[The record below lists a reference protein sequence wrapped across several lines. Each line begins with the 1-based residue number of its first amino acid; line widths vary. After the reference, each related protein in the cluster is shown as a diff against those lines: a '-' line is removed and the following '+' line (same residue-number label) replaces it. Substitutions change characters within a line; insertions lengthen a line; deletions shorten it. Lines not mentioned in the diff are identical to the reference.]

1 MGHTM
6 GTRNY
11 NLDTRDLAD
20 AGRRALDIAAS
31 RRDIGYSTAATVA
44 DRWRV
49 FAAAAKAAG
58 VGRLERIDR
67 DLVIRWGLRLAVM
80 VGNGEIS
87 ASYGQTLLAAVN
99 TVMQSVRADWTPVR
113 PVTDC
118 GIARRD
124 TVRRT
129 PPPDR
134 AAYERAV
141 DALRAQG
148 HERAAAVVMLAREL
162 GLRRQE
168 ASLADAQAALRQAEA
183 GRSIQVAAG
192 TKGGRRRTVEIRDD
206 RQTEALRV
214 AAAVQGSDRSMVPAG
229 MTWAQ
234 WRDGELRHASTTV
247 AVIAGCR
254 GMHDLRAAYAC
265 QWYEFITGAPAPVM
279 TGGIMTA
286 ARDADLDARRKI
298 AVELGHGDER
308 IDVTAA
314 YLGGRGR

>member
-1 MGHTM
+1 M

-11 NLDTRDLAD
+11 MLDTRDLAD

-31 RRDIGYSTAATVA
+31 RGDIGYATAATVA

-49 FAAAAKAAG
+49 FATAAKAAG
-58 VGRLERIDR
+58 VGRLERVNR
-67 DLVIRWGLRLAVM
+67 ALVMQWGQWLAEM
-80 VGNGEIS
+80 VGCGEVS
-87 ASYGQTLLAAVN
+87 ASYGQTLVSAVN
-99 TVMQSVRADWTPVR
+99 TVMRLVRPGWTPIR
-113 PVTDC
+113 PVADC

-134 AAYERAV
+134 AAYQRAV

-162 GLRRQE
+162 GLRRAE
-168 ASLADAQAALRQAEA
+168 ASLLNARAALRQAEA
-183 GRSIQVAAG
+183 GHSVQVAAG

-206 RQTEALRV
+206 RQIDALRV
-214 AAAVQGSDRSMVPAG
+214 AAAVQGGDRSMVPAG
-229 MTWAQ
+229 ITWAR

-247 AVIAGCR
+247 AEIAGCR
-254 GMHDLRAAYAC
+254 GLHDLRAAFAC
-265 QWYEFITGAPAPVM
+265 QLYEFITSAPAPVM
-279 TGGIMTA
+279 TGGAMTA
-286 ARDADLDARRKI
+286 AGHADLDARRRI
-298 AVELGHGDER
+298 ALELGHGDDR